1 MIEKENNYQT
11 GHESFGMTADEAAEI
26 LSKVSFLDSKSTEE
40 IAQELKAEVKDD
52 E

>member
-1 MIEKENNYQT
+1 MSMKENNNQT
-11 GHESFGMTADEAAEI
+11 GPESFGMTADQAAEI
-26 LSKVSFLDSKSTEE
+26 MSKVSFLDSKSTEE